1 VSVVV
6 GIVGMVAGVLVLGRF
21 LLAQLVGEAPIMLL
35 LGVIVALTGV
45 VHVFEG
51 FRIGPGHQRQRS
63 WTSTFLGAF
72 EIMLG
77 LVILVWRDDFGPI
90 FYALITIW
98 AFVGAFAL
106 LREAL
111 RQRSRSSG

>member
-1 VSVVV
+1 
-6 GIVGMVAGVLVLGRF
+6 
-21 LLAQLVGEAPIMLL
+21 
-35 LGVIVALTGV
+35 
-45 VHVFEG
+45 
-51 FRIGPGHQRQRS
+51 
-63 WTSTFLGAF
+63 
-72 EIMLG
+72 MLG